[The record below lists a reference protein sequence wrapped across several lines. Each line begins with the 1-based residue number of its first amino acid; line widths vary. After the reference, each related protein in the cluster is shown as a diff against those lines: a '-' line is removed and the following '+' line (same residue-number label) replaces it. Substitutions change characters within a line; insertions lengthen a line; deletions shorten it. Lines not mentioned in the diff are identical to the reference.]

1 MNILDMKQESYSVL
15 MSVYYKEKPEYLRM
29 AMDSIWKQTSKT
41 NDYVLVCDGPLTAGL
56 DAVIKEMEAE
66 HLELNV
72 IRLEK
77 NSGLGNALNIGIEY
91 CKNELIARMDSDDI
105 SRPDRCERQLKI
117 LAENPEVDIVS
128 GTVEEFSKSA
138 EEIKASRVLPEKHD
152 DIVKF
157 AKRRNPFNHPCV
169 MYRKSAVEA
178 AGGYQDFYLLED
190 YYLWIRM
197 LMNGAHG
204 YNIQES
210 LLWMRAGSEMYKR
223 RGGWKYAK
231 SQQALFKYMKN
242 AGIIKS
248 GQYVSSMI
256 TRTIS
261 SLIPNSTRELAYKN
275 VVRRARGQNSHVKR

>member
-15 MSVYYKEKPEYLRM
+15 MSVYYKEKPEYIRM

-190 YYLWIRM
+190 YL
-197 LMNGAHG
+197 
-204 YNIQES
+204 
-210 LLWMRAGSEMYKR
+210 
-223 RGGWKYAK
+223 
-231 SQQALFKYMKN
+231 
-242 AGIIKS
+242 
-248 GQYVSSMI
+248 
-256 TRTIS
+256 
-261 SLIPNSTRELAYKN
+261 
-275 VVRRARGQNSHVKR
+275 